1 MPVIKKTCKK
11 VDKLR
16 NDEMKLTESGVF
28 SGDLGEDLGSIF
40 HFSLELGKEGVCCES
55 ASSISEGRIMW
66 ADMAGSYLPRISQI
80 QGSYYC
86 CRLRH
91 HSNSMVAF
99 KGASRHH
106 SKDSA
111 NFYHKTFDRVSD
123 PVTKHD
129 PHWMSLR
136 FERFQYLHVIQVEA
150 PNLA

>member
-106 SKDSA
+106 SKDS
-111 NFYHKTFDRVSD
+111 
-123 PVTKHD
+123 VTKHD